1 MKHLLLTTIAA
12 VLLVGCATM
21 QSQEKTPKVE
31 PPSISIH
38 KAASIGDIE
47 AVRQQLEA
55 LNRLLHH
62 PHDKDQL
69 QFSSPDS
76 KIFPG

>member
-12 VLLVGCATM
+12 VVLVGCAVT
-21 QSQEKTPKVE
+21 QSQNSADLHGKGDNANGHKEHVPEQKVE
-31 PPSISIH
+31 APSISIH

-55 LNRLLHH
+55 LNR
-62 PHDKDQL
+62 
-69 QFSSPDS
+69 
-76 KIFPG
+76 